1 MNLINKI
8 KNFFVKLTHF
18 LPTKIPTGIAEFESW
33 SSSIIKTYGFPDND
47 SVRWALAVKILH
59 DGETKALRAKRY
71 FYLAMHK
78 SMANQ
83 VVSQVIQDIKTKQQ
97 DALAAA
103 QAAEKEA
110 AAIATKVEDVG
121 AEVKAAV

>member
-1 MNLINKI
+1 MNILTKI
-8 KNFFVKLTHF
+8 KLFFVKLTHF
-18 LPTKIPTGIAEFESW
+18 IPTRIPVGIAEFESW

-47 SVRWALAVKILH
+47 SIRWALAVKILH

-97 DALAAA
+97 EALAAA
-103 QAAEKEA
+103 QAAEQEA
-110 AAIATKVEDVG
+110 AAIATKVEVDA
-121 AEVKAAV
+121 AEVKATV